1 MSQLNVLASE
11 NINDGRPKYIAKREG
26 DDFVMVGDEGTD
38 LTLGV
43 GVREGLLNLNRNLK
57 RWVFRPFR
65 PFRFGTQSGDKE

>member
-1 MSQLNVLASE
+1 
-11 NINDGRPKYIAKREG
+11 
-26 DDFVMVGDEGTD
+26 MVGDEVTD

-65 PFRFGTQSGDKE
+65 FGTQSGDRNESQLDIYLCHGLGLLYITKERG